1 MATKL
6 YVGNLSYNT
15 TEDQLRELFSEVG
28 TVESVT
34 LITDR
39 HTGRSKGF
47 GFVEMEN
54 DEAAKAAIEKLNETE
69 IDDRKLN
76 VSEARPRV
84 ERPAGGGRD
93 FGGGGGGYR
102 PRRY

>member
-6 YVGNLSYNT
+6 YVGNLSYET
-15 TEDQLRELFSEVG
+15 TEESLKELFSEVG
-28 TVESVT
+28 PVASVS

-47 GFVEMEN
+47 AFIEMES

-69 IDDRKLN
+69 VDGRKLN

-84 ERPAGGGRD
+84 ERPAGGRG
-93 FGGGGGGYR
+93 GYGGGGGYR

>member
-15 TEDQLRELFSEVG
+15 TEEQLRELFSEVG
-28 TVESVT
+28 PVESVT

-47 GFVEMEN
+47 GFIEMQS
-54 DEAAKAAIEKLNETE
+54 DEAAKAAIEKLNDTE
-69 IDDRKLN
+69 LEGRKLN
-76 VSEARPRV
+76 VSVARPRE
-84 ERPAGGGRD
+84 ERPAGARNYRE
-93 FGGGGGGYR
+93 GGYR